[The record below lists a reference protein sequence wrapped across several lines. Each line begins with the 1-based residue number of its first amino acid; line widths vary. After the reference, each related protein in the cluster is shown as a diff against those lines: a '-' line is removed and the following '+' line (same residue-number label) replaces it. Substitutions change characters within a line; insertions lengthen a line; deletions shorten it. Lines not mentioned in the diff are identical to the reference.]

1 MLFRKKCRRLYSDQQ
16 VAREKKKRDFMNVKT
31 IHKVEPTKQFSL
43 LCRMGEQL
51 QRELYGKVVR
61 DSLSLCTFPSFFQ
74 ND

>member
-1 MLFRKKCRRLYSDQQ
+1 
-16 VAREKKKRDFMNVKT
+16 MNVKT

-61 DSLSLCTFPSFFQ
+61 DSLSLCTFPSFSKRLNFLVV
-74 ND
+74 NNREEKSLFAFVVDRIRRT